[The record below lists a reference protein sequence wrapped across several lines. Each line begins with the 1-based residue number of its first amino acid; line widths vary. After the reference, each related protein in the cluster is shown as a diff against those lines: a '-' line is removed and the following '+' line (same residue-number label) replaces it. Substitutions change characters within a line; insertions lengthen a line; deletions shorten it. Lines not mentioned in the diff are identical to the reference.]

1 MLDRHPEQ
9 AAALLSATVPRF
21 KHHAGVV
28 LLAVDGLACGSA
40 TLQLAGE
47 SFDQR
52 PELRLIVER
61 NDDLVTAFV
70 TLRVVRIPAHDI
82 ALNVVVVWVNGAHD
96 DQCAPADLHP
106 TVNTPRPRSGTCTVL
121 VTGQGQTCWSRPER
135 SLTSPVV
142 TPWGSRSH
150 IRFPRDVRSRLSRFN
165 GVGVRYREALSTRP
179 PDGKVWPP
187 G

>member
-28 LLAVDGLACGSA
+28 LLAVNGLACGSA

-106 TVNTPRPRSGTCTVL
+106 TVNTPRLAFRILHRSSS
-121 VTGQGQTCWSRPER
+121 QAKAK
-135 SLTSPVV
+135 PVGAG
-142 TPWGSRSH
+142 PSG
-150 IRFPRDVRSRLSRFN
+150 P
-165 GVGVRYREALSTRP
+165 
-179 PDGKVWPP
+179 
-187 G
+187 